1 MASKRSK
8 AKAYIYGIKERRRL
22 LAVNRSKEVIAA
34 AMLLDA
40 TFPDEPEATARQQST
55 TAITISIPSSFPF
68 IFCIS
73 ILLLYTALSFLHAY
87 VYVYNNH
94 I

>member
-40 TFPDEPEATARQQST
+40 TFSDKPEATARQQST
-55 TAITISIPSSFPF
+55 TAIKISIP
-68 IFCIS
+68 
-73 ILLLYTALSFLHAY
+73 LTLT
-87 VYVYNNH
+87 
-94 I
+94 

>member
-34 AMLLDA
+34 AMLLDD
-40 TFPDEPEATARQQST
+40 TFPIKPEETARKQST
-55 TAITISIPSSFPF
+55 ASIEVSLPSSFPF
-68 IFCIS
+68 IFCTS
-73 ILLLYTALSFLHAY
+73 ILLLYTALSFLH
-87 VYVYNNH
+87 VYVYDADVCV
-94 I
+94 